1 MQFYP
6 NNISVNELGFAV
18 SASIARTGSLIQ
30 TFTAIPVTASLALN
44 ITGSTGAAGTSAGPI
59 SGPKGAQGSRGVTG
73 PRGNSVYLISSSWHD
88 ATKGGASCASAPA
101 NCYEYTFYSSYVV
114 GGTRYCDFGSPNI
127 TVYSTDAGLS
137 AGSSPM
143 FFNSICTNPALGQN
157 LGAYTPDSTAYSTD
171 GSGTLQ
177 TLGVCNESL

>member
-1 MQFYP
+1 MLFFP
-6 NNISVNELGFAV
+6 NNISAVETSFAV
-18 SASIARTGSLIQ
+18 SASFARSASLIEK
-30 TFTAIPVTASLALN
+30 FALVPVTASLALN
-44 ITGSTGAAGTSAGPI
+44 ITGSAGTNGTNGGPI
-59 SGPKGAQGSRGVTG
+59 SGPKGPQGSRGVTG

-127 TVYSTDAGLS
+127 TIYSTDSGLS
-137 AGSSPM
+137 VGSPM
-143 FFNSICTNPALGQN
+143 FFNSVCTNPANNQT
-157 LGAYTPDSTAYSTD
+157 LGAYQPDSTAYSTD
-171 GSGTLQ
+171 GSGNLQ

>member
-1 MQFYP
+1 MRFYP
-6 NNISVNELGFAV
+6 NNVSINELAFAV
-18 SASIARTGSLIQ
+18 SASIARSGSLIEK
-30 TFTAIPVTASLALN
+30 FAAVPITASLALN
-44 ITGSTGAAGTSAGPI
+44 IRGSTGTAGTNAGPI
-59 SGPKGAQGSRGVTG
+59 SGSKGAQGQRGVTG
-73 PRGNSVYLISSSWHD
+73 LRGNSVYLLSSSWHD
-88 ATKGGASCASAPA
+88 ESKGGASCASAPA

-143 FFNSICTNPALGQN
+143 FFNSVCTNPANNQT
-157 LGAYTPDSTAYSTD
+157 LGAYTPDATAYSTN
-171 GSGTLQ
+171 GSGILQ

>member
-6 NNISVNELGFAV
+6 NNIAVNELGFAV

-30 TFTAIPVTASLALN
+30 TFAAVPVTASLALN

-59 SGPKGAQGSRGVTG
+59 SGPKGAQGPRGVAG

-101 NCYEYTFYSSYVV
+101 NCYEYTFYTSYAVD
-114 GGTRYCDFGSPNI
+114 GTRYCDFGSPNI
-127 TVYSTDAGLS
+127 TVYSTDSTLS
-137 AGSSPM
+137 AASSPM
-143 FFNSICTNPALGQN
+143 FLNSVCTNPALRQI
-157 LGAYTPDSTAYSTD
+157 LGAYQPDSTAYSTD
-171 GSGTLQ
+171 GGGTLQ
-177 TLGVCNESL
+177 SLGVCNESL